1 MKIQKYNSVL
11 NGKLVSWNNTT
22 IYVAL
27 LSDGYEFDAEHTNL
41 DIIPYQNFSQKL
53 EVSQLTHNM
62 SIIFDAQDVS
72 VERTEIAL
80 SRFLLIYDIQKGPL
94 FLYDEVC
101 GLPTDVEGNLNIKF
115 SDNYHKIFSYDIL
128 TQEYSFG
135 TPIVSTIKLQAIQ
148 EPTELETWQSRSGIP
163 ISFIEEVDKS
173 YLTNKNSIYKDL
185 SASGKPHPLT
195 GDLNIVTG
203 VSAINQSLKNIIL
216 TDTYERP
223 FSSQNIA
230 ANIRKYLFEFNDS
243 ITRDAIS
250 KEVMTAIQ
258 NYEPRILVLGIK
270 IDSFLEA
277 YSVAITIAYKIKTT
291 NIDGTT
297 TIYLKRA

>member
-1 MKIQKYNSVL
+1 MKIEKYNNVL

-22 IYVAL
+22 IYIAL
-27 LSDGYEFDAEHTNL
+27 LSDGYKFDASHTNI

-53 EVSQLTHNM
+53 EVSQLTHDT
-62 SIIFDAQDVS
+62 SIIFDAEDINIEK
-72 VERTEIAL
+72 VEIPL
-80 SRFLLIYDIQKGPL
+80 SKYLLIYDIQKGPL
-94 FLYDEVC
+94 FLYDGVC
-101 GLPTDVEGNLNIKF
+101 GLPIEVQGNLKLKF
-115 SDNYHKIFSYDIL
+115 SDNYNKIFSYDIL

-135 TPIVSTIKLQAIQ
+135 TPLVSTTQLESIQ
-148 EPTELETWQSRSGIP
+148 EPTELDTWQSRSGIP
-163 ISFIEEVDKS
+163 LTFVEEVDKS

-185 SASGKPHPLT
+185 SVSGKPHPLT
-195 GDLNIVTG
+195 GDLTIVTG
-203 VSAINQSLKNIIL
+203 VSAINQSLKNILL

-223 FSSQNIA
+223 FSSQPIA
-230 ANIRKYLFEFNDS
+230 ANIRKYLFDFNDG

-270 IDSFLEA
+270 IDSFAEA
-277 YSVAITIAYKIKTT
+277 YTIAITIAYKIKTT
-291 NIDGTT
+291 NIDGST